1 MADYER
7 FDIEEPKKHSHAK
20 KSWWMDNDDWNQV
33 QSVETLWS
41 LAWFGVIIWVIS
53 TAGPVVYPVFGFLLA
68 LRLVA
73 MKYKKRQPL
82 GILNITSGLLSAD
95 LLVGIAL
102 TVHAFLN
109 LDRVTNYSVWQAL
122 TGLSLAGT
130 IISGLLVVYTFIREG
145 ITTSND
151 KKTKR
156 NVWMAL
162 YSSTAWTIA
171 WFGITIWLISS
182 HPSYVVSA
190 LLLALRLGGS
200 MYKKPM
206 QWAQKALLN
215 VALLVYVVLV
225 ENSTTYSPWAA
236 LVAMASI
243 GLILDAL
250 SAVMLFMIDANGKF
264 SLQWNTSGIVKAV
277 RKAEK
282 AFLSG
287 NNIQMRTP
295 TTGLRQK

>member
-1 MADYER
+1 MEDV
-7 FDIEEPKKHSHAK
+7 EPIRVSKTMK
-20 KSWWMDNDDWNQV
+20 KSTSWLMDDDWNQV
-33 QSVETLWS
+33 QNVETLWA

-73 MKYKKRQPL
+73 MRYKKKNQI
-82 GILNITSGLLSAD
+82 GILNISSGLFAPD
-95 LLVGIAL
+95 LLIAIAL

-130 IISGLLVVYTFIREG
+130 IISGLLVVYKFLRMG
-145 ITTSND
+145 ISGD
-151 KKTKR
+151 TKVKSPR
-156 NVWMAL
+156 IMWISL
-162 YSSTAWTIA
+162 YSNTAWTLA
-171 WFGITIWLISS
+171 WFGIAIWLVSS
-182 HPSYVVSA
+182 HPSYAVSA
-190 LLLALRLGGS
+190 LLLTLRLGS
-200 MYKKPM
+200 ANQYKTWM
-206 QWAQKALLN
+206 QWFQKGLLSGAL
-215 VALLVYVVLV
+215 VAYVVLV

-243 GLILDAL
+243 GLALDVL
-250 SAVMLFMIDANGKF
+250 SGIMIFMIDENGKVSFKF
-264 SLQWNTSGIVKAV
+264 SASGLVKAV

-282 AFLSG
+282 ILLS